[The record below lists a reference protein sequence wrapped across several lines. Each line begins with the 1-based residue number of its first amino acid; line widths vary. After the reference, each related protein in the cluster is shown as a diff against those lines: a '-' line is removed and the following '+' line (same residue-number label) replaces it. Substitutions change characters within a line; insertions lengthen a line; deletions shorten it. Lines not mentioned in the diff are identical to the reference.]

1 MIFVHRRLPIATH
14 RSLLL
19 QPILIYYDAKPT
31 NHAPKQHTRVYL
43 AESGI
48 SMTGPSSRASVSR
61 GMKLWPSWRTCLSLK
76 RTYEI
81 SAVSESKG
89 ARDRLRPSIP
99 RYPSSQPPS
108 HKPPEFRK
116 SQLLRQYASLLRSAP
131 LILLFQHN
139 NVKAGEWLAL
149 RRELTK
155 ALRKTDQSLLAAGN
169 TSRQALADSINIQT
183 VQAGIFAAAL
193 RVVEYYR
200 PNPTAPLAIDSSTPS
215 SSESRMCEKGDEFTH
230 VLSKA
235 AHEAA
240 SRKMKAHALTPLLSG
255 PLCIL
260 SFPAVSPEHLKQA
273 ISILHPSP
281 PNFPAPK
288 RRENPGWHDAAVQAG
303 VQKLL
308 LLGGRIENRVLDME
322 ATKTVGGISGGLDG
336 LRGQLVSTLQCAG
349 VGVARTLENTGRGI
363 YFTLEGR
370 RSMLET
376 GAHTGSEDES
386 SSKIN

>member
-1 MIFVHRRLPIATH
+1 
-14 RSLLL
+14 
-19 QPILIYYDAKPT
+19 
-31 NHAPKQHTRVYL
+31 
-43 AESGI
+43 
-48 SMTGPSSRASVSR
+48 MTGPSSRASVST
-61 GMKLWPSWRTCLSLK
+61 GMKLWPSWRKCGRLS
-76 RTYEI
+76 RTYTI
-81 SAVSESKG
+81 STISESKG
-89 ARDRLRPSIP
+89 VKGTPPPNIP
-99 RYPSSQPPS
+99 KYPSSQPPS

-131 LILLFQHN
+131 MMLLFQHN
-139 NVKAGEWLAL
+139 NLKAGEWLAL

-155 ALRKTDQSLLAAGN
+155 AFRKTDQSLLAAEN
-169 TSRQALADSINIQT
+169 TSQHALADSIKIQT
-183 VQAGIFAAAL
+183 VQGGIFGAAL

-200 PNPTAPLAIDSSTPS
+200 PNPSAPLAFGSSTPS
-215 SSESRMCEKGDEFTH
+215 SSESRICQKSDEFTH

-240 SRKMKAHALTPLLSG
+240 SRKMTTHGLTPLLSG

-281 PNFPAPK
+281 PNFPAPR
-288 RRENPGWHDAAVQAG
+288 RRENPGWHDPAVQAG
-303 VQKLL
+303 VQKLV
-308 LLGGRIENRVLDME
+308 LLGGRIENRVLDIE
-322 ATKTVGGISGGLDG
+322 GTKTVGGIIGGLDG

-349 VGVARTLENTGRGI
+349 VSVASTLENTGKSI

-370 RSMLET
+370 RNILEDEAKT
-376 GAHTGSEDES
+376 ASGDES